1 MKLILKNDVD
11 NLGRFGDTVK
21 VAPGY
26 ARNYLI
32 PKGFAIPAT
41 DGNMRQFEA
50 ERAAYLKKAQAR
62 IASANEVRALL
73 ETLNLS
79 FKRKAGEDGK
89 LFGSV
94 TAHDIEGALKAQGYE
109 IEKRDIHLAELIK
122 TTGEFTAS
130 VKLHT
135 DVSANVKLTVAA
147 ETEK

>member
-41 DGNMRQFEA
+41 DGNMRQLEA

-62 IASANEVRALL
+62 IASANEVRASL
-73 ETLNLS
+73 EALNLS

-94 TAHDIEGALKAQGYE
+94 TAHDIEVALKAQGYE

-122 TTGEFTAS
+122 TTGEFTAF

-135 DVSANVKLTVAA
+135 DVSANVKLIVAA
-147 ETEK
+147 ETEQ